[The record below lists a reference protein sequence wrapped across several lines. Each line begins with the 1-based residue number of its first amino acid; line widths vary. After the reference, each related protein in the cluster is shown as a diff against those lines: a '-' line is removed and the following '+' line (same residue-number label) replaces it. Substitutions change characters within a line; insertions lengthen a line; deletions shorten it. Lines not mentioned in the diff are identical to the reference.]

1 MHGTGKEKQTLWG
14 QLRLVLWFLM
24 VFSLTGCVLTN
35 QEKSEPAAM
44 VGDLPAT
51 WTGKGPAVPGEAVTG
66 WIDDFS
72 SERLTVLVREAV
84 DRNYDLS
91 AAVERVYQA
100 RERARIDASAR
111 IPEINY
117 RLGTSRSQNLRGAN
131 FRSVRA
137 NNFSL
142 ALNMSWEVD
151 IWGRVKNLKDAQLD
165 LVTSQVN
172 LYQASRLSLAANV
185 TKTAFEII
193 ESQSQIELTRR
204 TLASLQTNL
213 AILDSKLEAG
223 DADDRTALEISLSR
237 ADVARAKANIAAEQ
251 RQLDAARRTLE
262 TLLGRYPKGTIEG
275 IGALPAITKTVPAG
289 LPSELL
295 LRRPDLL
302 AAEARVDSALKELA
316 ASRKA
321 LLPTFAINSSIGNSS
336 TDEFAEIF
344 DLQNLVWNVG
354 QNLTQPLLAGGRIR
368 SNIRLDEHERNEL
381 ILSYAETAMT
391 AFREVES
398 ALAAEQYLARQAE
411 ALAVAATE
419 SRRAEDLSLSQYEE
433 GLVDIITLLESQRRS
448 FDSQSNFL
456 AIRLQLL
463 QNRVDLYL
471 ALGGDFDTPLAE
483 PVEGLKEGRARA
495 QNPDQDEETRD

>member
-1 MHGTGKEKQTLWG
+1 M
-14 QLRLVLWFLM
+14 
-24 VFSLTGCVLTN
+24 
-35 QEKSEPAAM
+35 
-44 VGDLPAT
+44 
-51 WTGKGPAVPGEAVTG
+51 
-66 WIDDFS
+66 
-72 SERLTVLVREAV
+72 
-84 DRNYDLS
+84 
-91 AAVERVYQA
+91 
-100 RERARIDASAR
+100 
-111 IPEINY
+111 
-117 RLGTSRSQNLRGAN
+117 
-131 FRSVRA
+131 
-137 NNFSL
+137 
-142 ALNMSWEVD
+142 
-151 IWGRVKNLKDAQLD
+151 
-165 LVTSQVN
+165 
-172 LYQASRLSLAANV
+172 
-185 TKTAFEII
+185 
-193 ESQSQIELTRR
+193 
-204 TLASLQTNL
+204 
-213 AILDSKLEAG
+213 
-223 DADDRTALEISLSR
+223 
-237 ADVARAKANIAAEQ
+237 
-251 RQLDAARRTLE
+251 
-262 TLLGRYPKGTIEG
+262 
-275 IGALPAITKTVPAG
+275 
-289 LPSELL
+289 
-295 LRRPDLL
+295 
-302 AAEARVDSALKELA
+302 
-316 ASRKA
+316 
-321 LLPTFAINSSIGNSS
+321 PTFAINSSIGNSS